1 MWRLK
6 PWTLKRAQAET
17 IFDADTDKH
26 CPEAQLKMC
35 TVLGAPSVWKTV
47 EFRIGPLVHLW
58 PWETKAQY
66 ESHTLLLR
74 ANLNFVCL
82 LKST

>member
-6 PWTLKRAQAET
+6 PWTLKRAQVET
-17 IFDADTDKH
+17 IFDADTNKH

-47 EFRIGPLVHLW
+47 EFVPLYIYDHEK
-58 PWETKAQY
+58 PK
-66 ESHTLLLR
+66 
-74 ANLNFVCL
+74 LNMRVTPYC
-82 LKST
+82 